1 MDNPYSMVF
10 GKEPELF
17 VSRAAQENKVIND
30 FSGDNPTYQTYLLT
44 GVRGSG
50 KTVMMTEIANKLR
63 KSDEWIVV
71 ELNPDRDLLNGL
83 AANLSSNNKLA
94 AIFKDA
100 RINLSFLGFGVEIS
114 GVAPITDIEVALH
127 EMIANLKKHN
137 KKILIAID
145 EVTNNE
151 NIKVFASAFQIM
163 VRKDLPVFLL
173 MTGLYENINA
183 IQDEKNLT
191 FLYRAPNLEMKSLN
205 IGAVAQKYA
214 DTFDIDSDNAVEMAK
229 LTKGYPFAFQVLGY
243 LTWNNNGDY
252 KGVLAEYRQY
262 LEEYVYEKIW
272 SELSAKDKEVA
283 FAIAKC
289 DTGKIKD
296 IRELLHIDTNQF
308 NPYRKRLIKKGIVDG
323 SEYGIVRFTLPFFER
338 FVIENYYE

>member
-17 VSRAAQENKVIND
+17 VSRATQENKVIND

-94 AIFKDA
+94 AIFKEA

-191 FLYRAPNLEMKSLN
+191 FLYRAPKLEMKSLN